1 MRQMGG
7 GWLTLRDLSL
17 IGAGQYK
24 ALQYAIPD
32 LLKDGLID
40 EFQITRKGGS
50 IKKTYKINTLGLRLL
65 QDAENHVQE
74 EYAKAVDRT
83 SAFKTKWNIG
93 KLAR

>member
-1 MRQMGG
+1 MRFFYSRTLVYATNGG
-7 GWLTLRDLSL
+7 GWLTFRDLSL

-50 IKKTYKINTLGLRLL
+50 IKKTYNIYH
-65 QDAENHVQE
+65 QDFTASPELE
-74 EYAKAVDRT
+74 
-83 SAFKTKWNIG
+83 KTTRVG
-93 KLAR
+93 TKLPSSLP

>member
-1 MRQMGG
+1 M
-7 GWLTLRDLSL
+7 RDLSL

-32 LLKDGLID
+32 LLKEGLID

-50 IKKTYKINTLGLRLL
+50 IKKTYKINTLGLKLL

-83 SAFKTKWNIG
+83 SAFKTKWNFG